1 MSEGFDNGTSQ
12 FYGEP
17 QKNNGNN
24 GMAIASMV
32 LGIVSIVVL
41 CWRFPIGLICG
52 IVSAIL
58 AIVLGIMHNKRNS
71 KNGMAIAGIVCGII
85 GLVLAV
91 ILLALAALGLFAMG
105 SLLAGM

>member
-32 LGIVSIVVL
+32 L
-41 CWRFPIGLICG
+41 G

-105 SLLAGM
+105 ALLAGM

>member
-52 IVSAIL
+52 IV
-58 AIVLGIMHNKRNS
+58 
-71 KNGMAIAGIVCGII
+71 
-85 GLVLAV
+85 

-105 SLLAGM
+105 ALLAGM